1 MRLIRKNKKKVKKIK
16 DLSTGTLQKEDRRN
30 KADISITCHTKKKK
44 YETRYLVNYALT
56 IVKARI

>member
-30 KADISITCHTKKKK
+30 KADISITCHTKKK